1 VVFRSILYTLQ
12 FNRVDFADGVVAP
25 ESHKPFAEQK
35 NFVGAAGG
43 VALLKITGAERA
55 GLQAFEPGEQASSL
69 LSFGDREDGPGA
81 PFKITS

>member
-1 VVFRSILYTLQ
+1 VVFRSILYSLRID
-12 FNRVDFADGVVAP
+12 RVDFADGVVAP

-55 GLQAFEPGEQASSL
+55 GLQAFKQ
-69 LSFGDREDGPGA
+69 RE
-81 PFKITS
+81 